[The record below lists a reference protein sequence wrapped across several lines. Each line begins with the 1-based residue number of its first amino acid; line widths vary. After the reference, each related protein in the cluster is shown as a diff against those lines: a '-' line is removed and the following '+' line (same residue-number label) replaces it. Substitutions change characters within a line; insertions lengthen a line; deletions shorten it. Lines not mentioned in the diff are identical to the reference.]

1 MDKKTIEPKSLATLD
16 LYLSS
21 FLTLHGITPEL
32 KLNNGRVTFNFP
44 VNDDLYRLANS
55 YNSNEP
61 IPVADFVTAI
71 KTLRGQMLTM
81 RGAR

>member
-1 MDKKTIEPKSLATLD
+1 MAETETKTLSTLD

-21 FLTLHGITPEL
+21 FLSLHGIIPEL
-32 KLNNGRVTFNFP
+32 RITNGKVTFNFP
-44 VNDDLYRLANS
+44 ITDDLYRLANS

-61 IPVADFVTAI
+61 VPVADFVTAV